1 MYFEVS
7 TQKVFSAFML
17 HVVQERCVVLSE
29 LLVRG
34 CDTDIEARR
43 WRPWAHSR
51 APRASI
57 RYPSKRTVVDLT
69 PQLSLT
75 RASKLWWGRRSAPVG
90 PRGAESDLGCEV
102 RAVCVF

>member
-51 APRASI
+51 APRVNPISVKEDCGRPHASA
-57 RYPSKRTVVDLT
+57 
-69 PQLSLT
+69 QLN
-75 RASKLWWGRRSAPVG
+75 
-90 PRGAESDLGCEV
+90 
-102 RAVCVF
+102 